1 MVADHVKLEGY
12 KNLEILIFIM
22 GRLITATCRQCRRSG
37 EKLFLKGDRCFS
49 AKCAVAKRAY
59 PPGAQGNKKTRRG
72 GNSEF
77 GRQLAQKQKVK
88 KIYGIF
94 EKQLKNYFDEAQ
106 AQKGDTRENLV
117 TKLESRLDNVI
128 FRLGWMKSRS
138 SARQLVNH
146 GHVLVNNRPVD
157 VPSFRVK
164 KGDVITLRE
173 RTIKSKLTEN
183 LLESLKKYEAPV
195 WLVQESDSLS
205 AKVLGLPEGEDL
217 GDVSALGLIV
227 EFYSR

>member
-1 MVADHVKLEGY
+1 MVADRAKLEGY
-12 KNLEILIFIM
+12 KNLEILLFIM
-22 GRLITATCRQCRRSG
+22 ARLIDPKCRQCRRSG
-37 EKLFLKGDRCFS
+37 EKLFLKGDRCFLP
-49 AKCAVAKRAY
+49 KCAMVKRAY

-72 GNSEF
+72 GNSEY

-94 EKQLKNYFDEAQ
+94 ERQLKNYFDEAQ
-106 AQKGDTRENLV
+106 AQKGDTRENLIM
-117 TKLESRLDNVI
+117 KLESRLDNVI

-138 SARQLVNH
+138 AARQLVNH

-164 KGDVITLRE
+164 KGDVITLKE
-173 RTIKSKLTEN
+173 RISKSKLVEN
-183 LLESLKKYEAPV
+183 LLESLKKYESPV
-195 WLVQESDSLS
+195 WLAQEKGSFE
-205 AKVLGLPEGEDL
+205 AKVLSLPEGEDL
-217 GDVSALGLIV
+217 GDVSSLGLIV